1 LEHSNSS
8 RPINTYLK
16 RLNNVLSETIVISF
30 VSYRRGRRLEYV
42 VRDMFRRRGWFVV
55 RAAASKPVDLVC
67 LKSGEIALVECK
79 YGVRGVRWAELAPL
93 LEAAEKA
100 DARPVLAIAEKR
112 GRVKMIDVWRWAD
125 FKP

>member
-1 LEHSNSS
+1 L
-8 RPINTYLK
+8 
-16 RLNNVLSETIVISF
+16 F
-30 VSYRRGRRLEYV
+30 CVSYRKGRRLEYV

-67 LKSGEIALVECK
+67 LKGGDIVLVECK
-79 YGVRGVRWAELAPL
+79 YGVRDVRWAELAPL

-100 DARPVLAIAEKR
+100 DARPILAIAEKR
-112 GRVKMIDVWRWAD
+112 GRVKMIDVGRWAD

>member
-1 LEHSNSS
+1 M
-8 RPINTYLK
+8 
-16 RLNNVLSETIVISF
+16 
-30 VSYRRGRRLEYV
+30 SYRKGRRLEYI
-42 VRDMFRRRGWFVV
+42 VRDVFRRRGWFVV

-67 LKSGEIALVECK
+67 LKDGEVVLVECK

-112 GRVKMIDVWRWAD
+112 GRVKMIDVEEWVD
-125 FKP
+125 LKP

>member
-1 LEHSNSS
+1 L
-8 RPINTYLK
+8 
-16 RLNNVLSETIVISF
+16 F
-30 VSYRRGRRLEYV
+30 CVSYRKGRRLEHV

-67 LKSGEIALVECK
+67 LKNGEIALVECK

-100 DARPVLAIAEKR
+100 DARPILAIAEKR
-112 GRVKMIDVWRWAD
+112 GRVKMIDVEEWVD

>member
-1 LEHSNSS
+1 
-8 RPINTYLK
+8 
-16 RLNNVLSETIVISF
+16 
-30 VSYRRGRRLEYV
+30 VSYHSGRRLEYV

-67 LKSGEIALVECK
+67 LKGGDIVLVECK

-112 GRVKMIDVWRWAD
+112 GTVKMIDVWRWSD
-125 FKP
+125 FKH

>member
-1 LEHSNSS
+1 
-8 RPINTYLK
+8 
-16 RLNNVLSETIVISF
+16 
-30 VSYRRGRRLEYV
+30 
-42 VRDMFRRRGWFVV
+42 MFRRRGWFVV

-67 LKSGEIALVECK
+67 LKGGDIVLVECK

-93 LEAAEKA
+93 LDAAEKA

-112 GRVKMIDVWRWAD
+112 GRVKIIDVESWAD

>member
-1 LEHSNSS
+1 VES
-8 RPINTYLK
+8 
-16 RLNNVLSETIVISF
+16 IVISF
-30 VSYRRGRRLEYV
+30 VSYRSGRRLEYV

-67 LKSGEIALVECK
+67 LKGGVVLVECK

-93 LEAAEKA
+93 LEAAERINAK
-100 DARPVLAIAEKR
+100 PILAIAEKR
-112 GRVKMIDVWRWAD
+112 GRVKMIDVESWAD

>member
-1 LEHSNSS
+1 LEHSSSS

-16 RLNNVLSETIVISF
+16 RLNNVLSESIVISF
-30 VSYRRGRRLEYV
+30 VSYRSGRRLEYV

-67 LKSGEIALVECK
+67 LKDGEIALVECK
-79 YGVRGVRWAELAPL
+79 YGVKGVRWTELAPL
-93 LEAAEKA
+93 LEAAERA
-100 DARPVLAIAEKR
+100 DAKPVLAIAEKR
-112 GRVKMIDVWRWAD
+112 GRVKMIDLGRWAD

>member
-1 LEHSNSS
+1 
-8 RPINTYLK
+8 
-16 RLNNVLSETIVISF
+16 
-30 VSYRRGRRLEYV
+30 LEYV

-67 LKSGEIALVECK
+67 LRGGEVVLVECK
-79 YGVRGVRWAELAPL
+79 YGVKCIRWDELAPL

-100 DARPVLAIAEKR
+100 DARPILAITERR
-112 GRVKMIDVWRWAD
+112 GREKMIDLGRWTD